1 MQLEKHNNWVRH
13 EKLTWF
19 VFKFDIIHLWFTHVA
34 SHGIKDG
41 FVLTV
46 RNLGCFTD
54 LTVFRKKKYGF
65 ANGKSMKQKLLLTSR
80 TGPNLITTMM
90 CKVHRSNG

>member
-41 FVLTV
+41 FVLAV
-46 RNLGCFTD
+46 RNLGCVTE
-54 LTVFRKKKYGF
+54 LTFFRKKIWICQWQKYERKTP
-65 ANGKSMKQKLLLTSR
+65 AE
-80 TGPNLITTMM
+80 
-90 CKVHRSNG
+90 